1 MKKHLLVLAL
11 ILAAPLAHAYERII
25 SASGNI
31 SEIVAL
37 LGDADKLVAVDSSS
51 LLPKDVMEKKPKVG
65 YRRVLSGEGILSYT
79 PDLVILPPDAGP
91 AEIIKHLEGAGVPLL
106 RIKDG
111 RSEQGV
117 ADDIRTIAKALGR
130 EQEGEA
136 LIARLTATMD
146 EARAAQQTYPA
157 RPRILVLFD
166 GLSDQL
172 SSMGPKSGG
181 DALVQLLGG
190 DNAVDVAGMKLLS
203 PEALLTLPA
212 DAILIARLDRHF
224 DDNASY
230 ADPAEYPDLA
240 QSQAGKRGCLIQI
253 NVMESL
259 GFGPSYADAVRDISK
274 SLASCLN
281 KP

>member
-1 MKKHLLVLAL
+1 M
-11 ILAAPLAHAYERII
+11 
-25 SASGNI
+25 
-31 SEIVAL
+31 
-37 LGDADKLVAVDSSS
+37 
-51 LLPKDVMEKKPKVG
+51 
-65 YRRVLSGEGILSYT
+65 
-79 PDLVILPPDAGP
+79 
-91 AEIIKHLEGAGVPLL
+91 
-106 RIKDG
+106 
-111 RSEQGV
+111 

-203 PEALLTLPA
+203 PEALVTLPA
-212 DAILIARLDRHF
+212 DAILIARLIM
-224 DDNASY
+224 A
-230 ADPAEYPDLA
+230 PAELPIGILTAAIGAPFLA
-240 QSQAGKRGCLIQI
+240 TLVWQRLGKT
-253 NVMESL
+253 E
-259 GFGPSYADAVRDISK
+259 
-274 SLASCLN
+274 
-281 KP
+281 